1 MKYTKYFWVY
11 QIKKGEC
18 DGTTQTP
25 YIIEMSTVYI
35 NVIDETAL
43 FKLI

>member
-1 MKYTKYFWVY
+1 MKYTKYFWIY
-11 QIKKGEC
+11 QIKMPEC
-18 DGTTQTP
+18 RWHILTP
-25 YIIEMSTVYI
+25 AIVEMSTVYI